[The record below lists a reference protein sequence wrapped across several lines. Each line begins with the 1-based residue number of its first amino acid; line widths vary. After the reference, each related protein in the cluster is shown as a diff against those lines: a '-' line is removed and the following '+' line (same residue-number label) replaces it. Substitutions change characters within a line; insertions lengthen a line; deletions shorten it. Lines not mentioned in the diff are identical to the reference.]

1 MSKKQSTQNRE
12 LVTVASYAVMQAEPD
27 ALGAM
32 LRTNVGPQGLSVFD
46 LDTVKTPAGGGTT
59 FVVPT
64 IDGEEEAKELRG
76 VIVGFKD
83 LRSYWRTGF
92 DESGGGTPPDCS
104 SQDMVRG
111 DGDPG
116 GECARCAFSR
126 FGTAGRA
133 QACQQRRLLF
143 LVREGDLLPI
153 VVSVSPA
160 SLKSV
165 RQYFLRLASHAVPF
179 YGVLSSL
186 SLERDKNRDGIAYA
200 RISVRSLGGLAPDE
214 AARMAQYAAALRPAL
229 ERVQLDDAASAA

>member
-1 MSKKQSTQNRE
+1 MSKEQSTQSRE
-12 LVTVASYAVMQAEPD
+12 LATVASYAVMQAEPD

-111 DGDPG
+111 EGDPG
-116 GECARCAFSR
+116 GDCARCPFSK
-126 FGTAGRA
+126 FGTSGRA
-133 QACQQRRLLF
+133 QACTQRRLLF
-143 LVREGDLLPI
+143 LLRECDLLPI

-160 SLKSV
+160 SLKVV
-165 RQYFLRLASHAVPF
+165 RQFFLRLASHATPY
-179 YGVLSSL
+179 YGVVSSVTL
-186 SLERDKNRDGIAYA
+186 VRDKNRDGIQYSKIL
-200 RISVRSLGGLAPDE
+200 ISAAGRLTPE
-214 AARMAQYAAALRPAL
+214 ETARMHGYAEALRPAL
-229 ERVQLDDAASAA
+229 ERVRMDSVTEAA